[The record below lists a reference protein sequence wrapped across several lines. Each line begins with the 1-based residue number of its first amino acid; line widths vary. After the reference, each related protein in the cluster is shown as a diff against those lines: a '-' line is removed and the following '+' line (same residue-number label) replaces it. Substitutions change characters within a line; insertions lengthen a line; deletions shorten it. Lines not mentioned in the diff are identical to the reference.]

1 MTTQCDQSQDPFIPG
16 QAGARPT
23 FIRVNVV
30 HNRRGMVDSDSDSD
44 YSAASVRHLPSFVIN
59 SGPHRCPQQTTRT
72 RHGHFVLNSN
82 TALISPMHCTICW

>member
-1 MTTQCDQSQDPFIPG
+1 MMKMVFYRC
-16 QAGARPT
+16 QAMHISCPLQIAKNIAIWP
-23 FIRVNVV
+23 
-30 HNRRGMVDSDSDSD
+30 HLVDSDSDSD